1 MFGFLRRERR
11 SSAPN
16 LSDIQ
21 VTQSAPNFF
30 ETLFGISTLN
40 SSGETVTIET
50 ALGVPAVLCAVEF
63 LSKTMATLPL
73 EVRETQKDGTEKE
86 VSGGIAEVLGE
97 FINDEMTSYD
107 WRKYTF
113 EQVLTVGRGLT
124 FIDRNARGDVIG
136 LYALDPYLTMIRR
149 SNGRLVY
156 SYNDLLTVHE
166 YGAGDIIDQP
176 WMLWPNM
183 VRHRSPIALCT
194 QVIGMAQAI
203 TKYGGAYFRSG
214 GVPPFV
220 VTGKFQSA
228 TAMGRARDDFEK
240 AVSSATK
247 ENRQALVLPE
257 GLDIKGIGADP
268 EKSQMI
274 DTQRWMVEQI
284 ARIYQLP
291 PSFLQDLTHGT
302 FSNVEQQDLQLAKHA
317 VSHWATS
324 FEKQMTLKIFGRGS
338 KMKVRFNLDGLQRG
352 DFATRTNGYAT
363 AIQSGQMTPNEVRRA
378 NGRAALDGGNSLMIQ
393 GATVPLSHQV
403 NNPPPATPGVKD
415 GGTNGQA

>member
-1 MFGFLRRERR
+1 MFGFLRRESR

-30 ETLFGISTLN
+30 ETLFGVSTLN

-50 ALGVPAVLCAVEF
+50 ALGVPAILCAVEF

-176 WMLWPNM
+176 WMLCPNM

-220 VTGKFQSA
+220 VTGKFQSVG
-228 TAMGRARDDFEK
+228 AMQRARDEFEK
-240 AVSSATK
+240 AVASATK
-247 ENRQALVLPE
+247 ENRQALVLPD
-257 GLDIKGIGADP
+257 GLEIKSIGVDP

-352 DFATRTNGYAT
+352 DFATRTNGYAK

-393 GATVPLSHQV
+393 GATVPLSNQV
-403 NNPPPATPGVKD
+403 NNPPPATPGV
-415 GGTNGQA
+415 

>member
-1 MFGFLRRERR
+1 MFGFLRRESR
-11 SSAPN
+11 SAAPN

-30 ETLFGISTLN
+30 EMLFGVSTLN

-50 ALGVPAVLCAVEF
+50 ALGVPAILCAVEF
-63 LSKTMATLPL
+63 LSKTMASLPL
-73 EVRETQKDGTEKE
+73 EVREVQADGTEKE
-86 VSGGIAEVLGE
+86 VSGAIAEVLGE
-97 FINDEMTSYD
+97 FVNDEMTSYD

-124 FIDRNARGDVIG
+124 FIDRNGRGDVIG

-149 SNGRLVY
+149 SGGQLIY
-156 SYNDLLTVHE
+156 SYNDLLQVHE
-166 YGAGDIIDQP
+166 YGAQEIIDVP
-176 WMLWPNM
+176 FMLWPNM
-183 VRHRSPIALCT
+183 VRHRSPIALCN

-214 GVPPFV
+214 GVPPFA
-220 VTGKFQSA
+220 VTGKFQSSA
-228 TAMGRARDDFEK
+228 AMQRARDDFEK
-240 AVSSATK
+240 AVASATK
-247 ENRQALVLPE
+247 ESRQALVLPD
-257 GLDIKGIGADP
+257 GLEIKSIGADP

-317 VSHWATS
+317 VSHWATA

-338 KMKVRFNLDGLQRG
+338 KMKVRMNLDGLQRG
-352 DFATRTNGYAT
+352 DFATRTTGYAT

-378 NGRAALDGGNSLMIQ
+378 NGRAAMTGGDSLMIQ
-393 GATVPLSHQV
+393 GATMPLANQV
-403 NNPPPATPGVKD
+403 KNPPPGAPGVRD